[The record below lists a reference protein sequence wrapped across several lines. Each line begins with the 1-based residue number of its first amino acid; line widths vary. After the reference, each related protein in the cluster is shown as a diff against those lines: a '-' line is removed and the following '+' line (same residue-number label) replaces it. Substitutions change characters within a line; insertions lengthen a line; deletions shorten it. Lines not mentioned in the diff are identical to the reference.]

1 MQYSFEEN
9 IQLTPRQL
17 LLKLILLYK
26 PNEIIVL
33 TATLN
38 SLFLLLFLGGVAT
51 LNSGFGAS
59 VLGLL
64 VSAKAEVGL

>member
-1 MQYSFEEN
+1 MRIRFDLRSSCSEAGDFAPSVGG
-9 IQLTPRQL
+9 LT
-17 LLKLILLYK
+17 
-26 PNEIIVL
+26 
-33 TATLN
+33 

>member
-1 MQYSFEEN
+1 MRTRFDLRSSCSEADAFAASVGS
-9 IQLTPRQL
+9 LT
-17 LLKLILLYK
+17 
-26 PNEIIVL
+26 
-33 TATLN
+33 

-64 VSAKAEVGL
+64 VSAKAELGL

>member
-1 MQYSFEEN
+1 MRTRFDLRSSCSEAGALAASVSG
-9 IQLTPRQL
+9 LT
-17 LLKLILLYK
+17 
-26 PNEIIVL
+26 
-33 TATLN
+33 

-64 VSAKAEVGL
+64 VSARAEVGL